1 MRGHIAVRE
10 NKSGKSYF
18 LVIRPPGEHRV
29 KWIKVGNTRRSADRN
44 AVRIL
49 AEMGEG
55 EYVEPTPMTV
65 EAYLELWLRDY
76 VDAGYVRQRTGSAY
90 KDIARKHLIPQ
101 LGAIRLDRLTPS
113 RIQSYYADR
122 LSSGRLDGRG
132 GLSPQTVKHHHTLLS
147 RALNLA
153 VKWNMLSRSPM
164 DRVEA
169 PRVPRRN
176 PPAFGAEDVIKL
188 MKEAEGTQY
197 QTIILLAAYTGLRR
211 SELLGLRWRDLNLE
225 TGVLS
230 VNQTLIWLAD
240 ERRSIFEEPKTW
252 RSSRP
257 VVLSGTPIRALVSH
271 REWQASILLSQD
283 QETLVFCRHD
293 GTPMLPS
300 TVSHT
305 IIKFAR
311 RAGLNGLTL
320 HGLRHSNASILLE
333 LGVHPEIVRD
343 RLGHSGISV
352 TMDTYSHILPG
363 VQELAA
369 DRLEERLK
377 ALSAGQMLDGC

>member
-10 NKSGKSYF
+10 NKTGKSYF

-49 AEMGEG
+49 AEMGVG

-76 VDAGYVRQRTGSAY
+76 VDAGYVRQRTGSACR
-90 KDIARKHLIPQ
+90 DIARKHLISQ

-113 RIQSYYADR
+113 RIQAYYADR
-122 LSSGRLDGRG
+122 LASGRLDGRG

-169 PRVPRRN
+169 PRVPRKN

-188 MKEAEGTQY
+188 IKEAEGIQY
-197 QTIILLAAYTGLRR
+197 QTMILLAVFTGLRR
-211 SELLGLRWRDLNLE
+211 SELLGLRWRGVNLE
-225 TGVLS
+225 TWVLS

-240 ERRSIFEEPKTW
+240 ERRSIFEEPKS
-252 RSSRP
+252 RQSNRP
-257 VVLSGTPIRALVSH
+257 VVLSLTPVRALAAH
-271 REWQASILLSQD
+271 REWQASILLNQD
-283 QETLVFCRHD
+283 QDTLVFCRHD
-293 GTPMLPS
+293 GAPMLPD
-300 TVSHT
+300 TVSHA
-305 IIKFAR
+305 IIKLAR
-311 RAGLNGLTL
+311 RAGLDGLTL

-333 LGVHPEIVRD
+333 LGVHPKIVRD
-343 RLGHSGISV
+343 RLGHAGISV

-377 ALSAGQMLDGC
+377 VLSEE